1 MPRLRA
7 LSLALLAPALGAL
20 AQPAWSQAPRDLDRA
35 CAAAAMLVLP
45 DTRITQAQA
54 IHPQPQYLVPETAH
68 AAPGPFG
75 GPVRVTRPFCR
86 VAGVVEPA
94 IRFEVWLPLTG
105 WNGRFEGLGLGAFSG
120 AVPYAQ
126 MAAALAEGYA
136 VGGTDTGHES
146 GGRDATWAMT
156 PQGTLNTTAV
166 EDWIY
171 RGIHAMTQKSQAVVQ
186 AVYGAR
192 ARHSYFV
199 GCSSGGHQALTEAQ
213 RYPDDYDGIVA
224 GAPANYWTHLMAGQ
238 MWYGLATRVDPASSL
253 ELPTDKL
260 ALIHQA
266 ALKACDARD
275 GVRDGVIEN
284 PLSCRFD
291 PRVLACRGPAG
302 PDCLTAP
309 QVQAL
314 LKIYGGARE
323 RDGRQIFPGFAPGS
337 ELGWKTMMDP
347 QVLFAQNFYR
357 YLVFQNPAWDYT
369 HMDFAR
375 DVAYADQRVG
385 AITNSV
391 DADLAPFRAHGG
403 KLLQYHGWADPG
415 ISPYNSVNY
424 YESVVAK
431 LDPGKARSAALQ
443 DVQGF
448 YRLFMVPGMGH
459 CRGGGTDSFDAL
471 GALTSWVEQGR
482 APQRIEAA
490 RMADGKAVETRPL
503 CPYPRVARYQGSG
516 STDVA
521 ANFKCE
527 LPTAAA
533 H

>member
-1 MPRLRA
+1 
-7 LSLALLAPALGAL
+7 
-20 AQPAWSQAPRDLDRA
+20 
-35 CAAAAMLVLP
+35 
-45 DTRITQAQA
+45 
-54 IHPQPQYLVPETAH
+54 
-68 AAPGPFG
+68 
-75 GPVRVTRPFCR
+75 
-86 VAGVVEPA
+86 
-94 IRFEVWLPLTG
+94 
-105 WNGRFEGLGLGAFSG
+105 
-120 AVPYAQ
+120 
-126 MAAALAEGYA
+126 
-136 VGGTDTGHES
+136 
-146 GGRDATWAMT
+146 
-156 PQGTLNTTAV
+156 
-166 EDWIY
+166 
-171 RGIHAMTQKSQAVVQ
+171 
-186 AVYGAR
+186 
-192 ARHSYFV
+192 
-199 GCSSGGHQALTEAQ
+199 
-213 RYPDDYDGIVA
+213 
-224 GAPANYWTHLMAGQ
+224 
-238 MWYGLATRVDPASSL
+238 
-253 ELPTDKL
+253 
-260 ALIHQA
+260 
-266 ALKACDARD
+266 
-275 GVRDGVIEN
+275 
-284 PLSCRFD
+284 
-291 PRVLACRGPAG
+291 
-302 PDCLTAP
+302 
-309 QVQAL
+309 
-314 LKIYGGARE
+314 
-323 RDGRQIFPGFAPGS
+323 
-337 ELGWKTMMDP
+337 
-347 QVLFAQNFYR
+347 
-357 YLVFQNPAWDYT
+357 
-369 HMDFAR
+369 MDFAR